1 VLSLAWTRLDISDR
15 LAQYQR
21 ITGKDVQSNEQ
32 FVELNYGVQV
42 TPWLILRP
50 AVQYVARPGAYE
62 SRPDSWVF
70 TLQAQAT
77 L

>member
-1 VLSLAWTRLDISDR
+1 
-15 LAQYQR
+15 
-21 ITGKDVQSNEQ
+21 
-32 FVELNYGVQV
+32 
-42 TPWLILRP
+42 
-50 AVQYVARPGAYE
+50 VARPGAYA